1 MNQKYLA
8 ILEVSQ
14 KQVFIFF
21 SNKLKENVI
30 NSAIIAWVTS
40 SVFFET
46 ITGDPAIYS
55 EEKNLVYAGGGHTV
69 LVFDSLETAKEF
81 ISKVTLEVRKSYEGL
96 ELFAKIL
103 PCEDNITSRDL
114 ELLSKALEEKK
125 AKRASA
131 FHQRSFGVEKT
142 VQEYSWKRPEMDVR
156 LDQELTPDG
165 FEQMNQLEKLGG
177 TKGESNFVA
186 IIHIDGNNMGKRVEE
201 LRRAMEGK
209 DWEEL
214 RLVLREFSD
223 AIDQD
228 FKAAY
233 REMTKIVAE
242 QLIAGKLEQMS
253 LLEYAFP
260 VRRVITAGD
269 DICFITE
276 GRIGLECAVL
286 FLKKL
291 AERVNHVDHKGY
303 AACAGVAI
311 VHQKYPF
318 YRAYE
323 LAEDLCSNAKRYIA
337 TYAQTQDKTE
347 ASGNVCTIDWHIE
360 YGEMKDSLE
369 EIREMYKTSDGNHLE
384 LRPYIVL
391 DPRNYMNEP
400 VRTYANLKKQI
411 LKLTGDEMDYARGK
425 LKEMRA
431 QLRNGEEASK
441 YYLQVN
447 RMEDLVLD
455 TRMEDITE
463 TDIENVK
470 KGKRTERNVFEQ
482 TADGKKRA
490 LLFDAIE
497 IMDTYLLVEG

>member
-1 MNQKYLA
+1 
-8 ILEVSQ
+8 
-14 KQVFIFF
+14 
-21 SNKLKENVI
+21 
-30 NSAIIAWVTS
+30 
-40 SVFFET
+40 
-46 ITGDPAIYS
+46 
-55 EEKNLVYAGGGHTV
+55 
-69 LVFDSLETAKEF
+69 
-81 ISKVTLEVRKSYEGL
+81 
-96 ELFAKIL
+96 
-103 PCEDNITSRDL
+103 
-114 ELLSKALEEKK
+114 
-125 AKRASA
+125 
-131 FHQRSFGVEKT
+131 
-142 VQEYSWKRPEMDVR
+142 
-156 LDQELTPDG
+156 
-165 FEQMNQLEKLGG
+165 
-177 TKGESNFVA
+177 
-186 IIHIDGNNMGKRVEE
+186 
-201 LRRAMEGK
+201 MEGK